1 MEHLS
6 AILVWIAFLLYCGAF
21 ATFLVAVFGR
31 HDGLNRIG
39 LWLVVGGWALQTAA
53 IVVRTVDAGR
63 VPVVG
68 AYESLGAVAWSVVT
82 VYLVLELFTRVKT
95 VGLYVTPV
103 VIGLLVAALIEYEAP
118 RGLTPALRSDI
129 VTLHVIVML
138 TAVGALYVAG
148 GAALIYLFEA
158 WQLKRHRLGGVLGRL
173 PSLATL
179 DRLIYHATLLGL
191 PFLTMGMAAGVI
203 RAETFNVEH
212 WWYDPLVLLS
222 LGAWAVYALLLWGR
236 MRADWGGRRV
246 AYLAVTG
253 LVLMLVIRFA
263 AVPYLS
269 GFHTYGG

>member
-1 MEHLS
+1 MSIEEGAKYVAAAYAVILAVVIVYYAVSARRVSALAARRRSAQGRDRASGRRPAPATEPERSAMAHLS

-21 ATFLVAVFGR
+21 AMFLVAVFGR
-31 HDGLNRIG
+31 HDGLNRVG
-39 LWLVVGGWALQTAA
+39 LWLVVGGWVLQTVA
-53 IVVRTVDAGR
+53 IVVRVADAGR

-82 VYLVLELFTRVKT
+82 VYLVLEFFTRVKT

-118 RGLTPALRSDI
+118 RELTPALRSDI

-148 GAALIYLFEA
+148 GAALIYLFEE

-179 DRLIYHATLLGL
+179 DRLSL
-191 PFLTMGMAAGVI
+191 PRDARSACPSSP
-203 RAETFNVEH
+203 
-212 WWYDPLVLLS
+212 W
-222 LGAWAVYALLLWGR
+222 AWPPG
-236 MRADWGGRRV
+236 
-246 AYLAVTG
+246 
-253 LVLMLVIRFA
+253 
-263 AVPYLS
+263 
-269 GFHTYGG
+269 

>member
-6 AILVWIAFLLYCGAF
+6 AIVLWVAFLLYCAAF
-21 ATFLVAVFGR
+21 ATFLLQVFGR
-31 HDGLNRIG
+31 HEGLNRVG
-39 LWLVVGGWALQTAA
+39 VWLVVGAWALQTVALVTRAVAA
-53 IVVRTVDAGR
+53 GHF
-63 VPVVG
+63 PVVG
-68 AYESLGAVAWSVVT
+68 AYESLNAVAWSVVA
-82 VYLVLELFTRVKT
+82 VYLVLELFTRVKV

-103 VIGLLVAALIEYEAP
+103 VIALLVAALVAYEAP
-118 RGLTPALRSDI
+118 RELMPELRSDI
-129 VTLHVIVML
+129 VVLHVIVML

-148 GAALIYLFEA
+148 GAALIYLFEES
-158 WQLKRHRLGGVLGRL
+158 QLKRRRPGGVLGRL

-179 DRLIYHATLLGL
+179 DRLIYHATLVGL

-203 RAETFNVEH
+203 RAETFAVEQ
-212 WWYDPLVLLS
+212 WWLDPMVLLAAA
-222 LGAWAVYALLLWGR
+222 AWLVYALLLWGR

-263 AVPYLS
+263 AVPFLS